1 MASKIKGGTLMLF
14 VGTKS
19 IAFATNHT
27 LSIQG
32 DMADTSNKDEGAGDW
47 GSQEVNLLNWS
58 ATSENLY
65 SLDGEGDN
73 FADLFDIMIAKT
85 PVTAV
90 FGKKGEADSVTNVPT
105 GGWTPPTPSAS
116 NPVYEGKVVISSLEL
131 NAPNG
136 EYATFTASFTG
147 VGELKK
153 KVSNQ

>member
-1 MASKIKGGTLMLF
+1 MKKIKGGSLMLF
-14 VGTKS
+14 LDGKS

-27 LSIQG
+27 LEISA

-47 GSQEVNLLNWS
+47 AAQEVNLLSWT

-85 PVTAV
+85 PVDAV
-90 FGKKGEADSVTNVPT
+90 FCKKSADDSVVNVPT
-105 GGWTPPTPSAS
+105 GGWTPQAAAASA
-116 NPVYEGKVVISSLEL
+116 PQYVGKVVISSLSL

-136 EYATFTASFTG
+136 EYATYTANFSG
-147 VGELKK
+147 VGALQKK
-153 KVSNQ
+153 TSAQP

>member
-1 MASKIKGGTLMLF
+1 MANKIKGGSLMLF
-14 VGTKS
+14 LGTKS

-27 LSIQG
+27 LEISA

-47 GSQEVNLLNWS
+47 ASQEVNLLSWT

-73 FADLFDIMIAKT
+73 YADLFDIMIAKT
-85 PVTAV
+85 PVKAV
-90 FGKKGEADSVTNVPT
+90 FGKKAEADSVTQVPT
-105 GGWTPPTPSAS
+105 GGWTEPTPSSS
-116 NPVYEGKVVISSLEL
+116 NPVYEGNVVINSLSL

-136 EYATFTASFTG
+136 EYATYTASFTG

-153 KVSNQ
+153 KVSTQ

>member
-1 MASKIKGGTLMLF
+1 MSKIKGGNLMLF

-19 IAFATNHT
+19 IAYATNHT
-27 LSIQG
+27 LEITG

-47 GSQEVNLLNWS
+47 GSQEVNLLNWTM
-58 ATSENLY
+58 TSENLY

-90 FGKKGEADSVTNVPT
+90 FALKSQSATDVPT
-105 GGWTPPTPSAS
+105 GGWTASTPAAN
-116 NPVYEGKVVISSLEL
+116 NPVYEGQVVINSLSL

-136 EYATFTASFTG
+136 EYATYTASFTG